1 MLSNKTRDLIKEKF
15 NFKNNSKK
23 PLDNINVHDLTLYDE
38 KEMKDSTNLM
48 NYENTFNPN
57 MYEVITKTHEY
68 HYLGE
73 SSLNPGEPV
82 LIKKQNVN
90 ICIYSIQNEH
100 VFPYLEFCL
109 ER

>member
-1 MLSNKTRDLIKEKF
+1 MYMLSNKTRDLIKEKF

-57 MYEVITKTHEY
+57 MYEVITKTH
-68 HYLGE
+68 
-73 SSLNPGEPV
+73 
-82 LIKKQNVN
+82 
-90 ICIYSIQNEH
+90 
-100 VFPYLEFCL
+100 
-109 ER
+109 